1 MNEFSMLRY
10 TFIVLFLFFGYFS
23 TLMNTDLSSNQTE
36 KKPTLLNDAPILVAT
51 GNQIYCPGSQMK
63 IVTNMT
69 ITDPDDTGIDAIYIQ
84 ISSGYVNGQDI
95 LTLTG
100 THPTIATSWDAL
112 TGKLTLTGISAQ
124 PTYVNLIAAIEDVV
138 FINSS
143 LNPSGVRTFSIT
155 VGQANYLPSNGH
167 YYEYVSDLGIT
178 WSNART
184 AAAGRTYYGLQGY
197 LATITAADEAQL
209 SGEQAAGAG
218 WIGGSDEEIEGMW
231 KWMTGPE
238 NGMIF
243 WNGGINGSTPSYAN
257 WNNGEP
263 NNLGNENYA
272 HVTAPGVG
280 IPGSW
285 NDLSNTG
292 DSSGNYQPKGYIVE
306 YGGMPGDPV
315 LQISTST
322 TITIPSI
329 ISSVAQSR
337 CGDGSVTLTASAS
350 AGNIKWYAT
359 QTGGTPLATGNSFTT
374 PNLTESTTYYID
386 AYEIGCTAGTRTAVT
401 ATINQIPVVTVV
413 APNPVCGESST
424 VLTASA
430 TAGLINWYSSE
441 TGGTSLGSG
450 NTFTTPI
457 LSEDTTFYAEA
468 FNNGCSSGNRIPVN
482 VLVYD
487 LPDVEDET
495 VTLCEGT
502 VITLNADVS
511 NATYLWSTGET
522 SQSIQVNNN
531 ANYSVVITSLAAGNC
546 SKTKNFTI
554 VQYDIPVIESVVVND
569 TSVEIITSGNG
580 EYEFSIDGFTYQDSN
595 LFTVGE
601 GGLYTAYV
609 REKINNC
616 DYSDE
621 ENFVVLLVPP
631 FFTPNGDGQNDVFYL
646 NGMEFYPNSSIS
658 IFNRYGKL
666 IKQIT
671 PSNPFWDGTF
681 EGEKLPANDYWYVL
695 KIDNATAERKGHFSL
710 KR

>member
-413 APNPVCGESST
+413 APNPVCGENST

-695 KIDNATAERKGHFSL
+695 KIDNATEERKGHFSL

>member
-138 FINSS
+138 LINSS